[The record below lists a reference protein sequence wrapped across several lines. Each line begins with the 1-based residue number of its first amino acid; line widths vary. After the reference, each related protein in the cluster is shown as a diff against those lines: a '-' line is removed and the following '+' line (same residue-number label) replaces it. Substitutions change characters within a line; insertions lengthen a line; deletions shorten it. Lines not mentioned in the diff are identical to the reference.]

1 MTAPD
6 IKLMHDGRWERRVT
20 GTEFF
25 TPYHPVTMEPWTQE
39 TALAFTVEMEEQ
51 FKSDYAQQIQDQLA
65 QPPAPSTS
73 PYRQELTDLTMTP
86 APGEH
91 LLTVEHELSD
101 NSTFH
106 GFAMGITTPIVTNGP
121 NTFDVFIQISGVD
134 TLLGTNA
141 TDRLSKTID
150 LPLGSN
156 PKLIFVP
163 SGVGATEFLSGAVTI
178 RTHWFKPFLVG
189 I

>member
-1 MTAPD
+1 MTAPE
-6 IKLMHDGRWERRVT
+6 IRIMHDGRVERRLT

-25 TPYHPVTMEPWTQE
+25 SPFHPVTMEPWTQE

-65 QPPAPSTS
+65 QPPPPSTS
-73 PYRQELTDLTMTP
+73 PYRQELTTLTMTG
-86 APGEH
+86 A
-91 LLTVEHELSD
+91 TVEHELDD

-106 GFAMGITTPIVTNGP
+106 GFAMGITTPVVTDGP
-121 NTFDVFIQISGVD
+121 NTFDIFIQISGVD
-134 TLLGTNA
+134 TLLGTNT
-141 TDRLSKTID
+141 TDRLSKSIE

-156 PKLIFVP
+156 PKLVFVP
-163 SGVGATEFLSGAVTI
+163 SGVSATEFLSGAITI
-178 RTHWFKPFLVG
+178 RTHWFKPFPVG

>member
-1 MTAPD
+1 MTAPE
-6 IKLMHDGRWERRVT
+6 IKLMPDGRVERRWK

-25 TPYHPVTMEPWTQE
+25 TPFHPVTMEPWTQE
-39 TALAFTVEMEEQ
+39 TALAFTVELEEQ
-51 FKSDYAQQIQDQLA
+51 FKSEYAQQIQDQLT

-73 PYRQELTDLTMTP
+73 PYRQKLTALTMTG
-86 APGEH
+86 A
-91 LLTVEHELSD
+91 TVEHELSD

-106 GFAMGITTPIVTNGP
+106 GFAMGITTPVVTDGP

-163 SGVGATEFLSGAVTI
+163 SGLGATEFLSGAVTI

>member
-1 MTAPD
+1 MTAPE
-6 IKLMHDGRWERRVT
+6 IRIMYDGRVERRWW

-25 TPYHPVTMEPWTQE
+25 SPHHPVTMEPWTQA

-51 FKSDYAQQIQDQLA
+51 FKSDYEQAIQDQLA
-65 QPPAPSTS
+65 QPPPPSTS
-73 PYRQELTDLTMTP
+73 PYRQELTNLTMTG
-86 APGEH
+86 A
-91 LLTVEHELSD
+91 TVEHELSD

-106 GFAMGITTPIVTNGP
+106 GFAMGITTPVVTDGP

-141 TDRLSKTID
+141 TDRLSKSFE

-156 PKLIFVP
+156 PKLVFVP
-163 SGVGATEFLSGAVTI
+163 SGLGATEFLSGTVTI
-178 RTHWFKPFLVG
+178 RTYWFKPFPVG

>member
-6 IKLMHDGRWERRVT
+6 IKLMHDGRWERRMT
-20 GTEFF
+20 GTEFY
-25 TPYHPVTMEPWTQE
+25 TPFHPVTMEPWTQE

-51 FKSDYAQQIQDQLA
+51 FKSDYEQAKQDQLA
-65 QPPAPSTS
+65 QPPPPSTS
-73 PYRQELTDLTMTP
+73 PYRQQLTTLTMTG
-86 APGEH
+86 A
-91 LLTVEHELSD
+91 TVEHELSD

-106 GFAMGITTPIVTNGP
+106 GFAMGITTPVVTDGP
-121 NTFDVFIQISGVD
+121 NTFNVFIQISGVD

-141 TDRLSKTID
+141 TDRLSKMIE

-156 PKLIFVP
+156 PKLVFVP

-178 RTHWFKPFLVG
+178 KTHWFKPFPVG